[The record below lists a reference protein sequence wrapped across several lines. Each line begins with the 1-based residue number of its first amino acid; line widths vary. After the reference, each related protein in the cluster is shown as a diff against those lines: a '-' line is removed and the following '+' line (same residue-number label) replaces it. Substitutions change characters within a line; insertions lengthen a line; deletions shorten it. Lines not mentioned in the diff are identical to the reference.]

1 MKHTSPQFIRTDKA
15 ITQALI
21 ALLKEKPFEKIT
33 VQDILEATPV
43 TRATFYAHF
52 RDKYDIAEQMQEHFL
67 QLHRKVWGKAR
78 DFSPSRSQEFIRNSV
93 NQNREVMEALLKI
106 HTEKVDLR
114 QAIAAEL
121 EQAYL
126 EQAAGP
132 GRETEAR
139 VYAQAM
145 AEFQLSFLYDKN
157 NDFSIEYTDRVF
169 AQVGLR
175 ILAHSTDD
183 KEIGALL
190 NQKLAQNTGMQ

>member
-67 QLHRKVWGKAR
+67 RLHRKVWGKAR

-93 NQNREVMEALLKI
+93 NQNREIMEALLKI

-190 NQKLAQNTGMQ
+190 NQKLAQNTGIQ